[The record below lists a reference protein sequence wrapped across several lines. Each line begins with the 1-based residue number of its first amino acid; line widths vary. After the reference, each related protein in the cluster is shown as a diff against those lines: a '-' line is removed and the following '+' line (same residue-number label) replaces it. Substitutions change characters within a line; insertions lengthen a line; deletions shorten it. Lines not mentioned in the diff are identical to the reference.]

1 MEILSNKEPVKRVEK
16 IITEF
21 DSNIK
26 IIVLKETARTAKDAA
41 FSLKCKVGAIIKSL
55 LFRVEESFLLCL
67 VPGDK
72 KCSLNKLKFF
82 LNKKDICMATADE
95 VKKYTGFSI
104 GGVSP
109 VGHNRKLD
117 ILIDKSFD
125 RYENLFAAAG
135 HPNCVFKINPEKLVQ
150 ITNGSVKDISK

>member
-1 MEILSNKEPVKRVEK
+1 MKV
-16 IITEF
+16 II
-21 DSNIK
+21 
-26 IIVLKETARTAKDAA
+26 LKESAKTAFDAA
-41 FSLKCKVGAIIKSL
+41 NLLKCETGAIIKSL
-55 LFRVEESFLLCL
+55 LFRTGSKFVLCL
-67 VPGDK
+67 ISGDQ
-72 KCSLNKLKFF
+72 KCSINKLKKIF
-82 LNKKDICMATADE
+82 NIKDISMASPEE
-95 VKKYTGFSI
+95 VKMQTGFTI